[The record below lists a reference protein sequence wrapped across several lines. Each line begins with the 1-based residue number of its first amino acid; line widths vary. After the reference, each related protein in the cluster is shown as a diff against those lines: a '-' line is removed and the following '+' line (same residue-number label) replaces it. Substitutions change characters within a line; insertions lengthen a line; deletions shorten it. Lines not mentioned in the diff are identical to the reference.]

1 MEQTWADYIFEG
13 SEGFVCVG
21 LFEKKAGVMRHSFY
35 EWPKERDDLLRVT
48 SNRKRF
54 DVYFCPSLFYTKSAK
69 KSQVK
74 GSFVSWVDLD
84 GPLHE
89 YPEGVE
95 EAGLV
100 VASGGDE
107 KSHRYWRAAEFQD
120 VSTTEARNLWL
131 TQTLSSD
138 DSGWDANQLL
148 RVPGT
153 YNHKTQPPKPVR
165 IVTAPLG
172 EFCIPQADVSS
183 YTETSVELLSIE
195 EVLFS
200 RVTPKKIKELFI
212 HGPTDGDRSK
222 GLAYLG
228 LLAAEAGYS
237 ESERYTLLHHADA
250 RWGKFKLRDDKEHQL
265 SLILKRTR
273 MEGSFSLDD
282 KTSKRSLFSRR
293 QLLSRP
299 KSQITWLYEGLL
311 SAGSFVVLAGKQG
324 VGKSQLALQ
333 LASDIVLR
341 RSFLDHPYKGK
352 GEDRVLWFSLEMTDD
367 QLAHI
372 LDKQLSWIAPDSVE
386 DREIEDRLA
395 YDSRGYAAYLEK
407 EEGQKELEEWIEE
420 FRPTGIIIDSL
431 SAAVET
437 SLKDDAAVRKVFDW
451 IDSIRVRYGVWVVL
465 VSHPRKQPAGTKVYE
480 STVDDIY
487 GDSIITQRPSVVLNL
502 STAASGQLMFQYLK
516 NRSAP
521 IGSPI
526 FLRRSES
533 LTFSVEEERV
543 LAPTAKRTFKKGEV
557 REVEFDTDGI

>member
-1 MEQTWADYIFEG
+1 MEQTWADYIFGGGEG
-13 SEGFVCVG
+13 IICVG
-21 LFEKKAGVMRHSFY
+21 LYDKKAGVMRHSYF
-35 EWPKERDDLLRVT
+35 EWPKERDDFLKVKV
-48 SNRKRF
+48 NRKRY
-54 DVYFCPSLFYTKSAK
+54 DLYFCPSLFYTKSAK

-100 VASGGDE
+100 VASGGEE
-107 KSHRYWRAAEFQD
+107 KTHRYWRATEFLD
-120 VSTTEARNLWL
+120 VTQIEAKNLWL
-131 TQTLSSD
+131 TQTLGSD
-138 DSGWDANQLL
+138 ESGWDANQLL
-148 RVPGT
+148 RIPET
-153 YNHKTQPPKPVR
+153 FNHKTEPPGKVR
-165 IVTAPLG
+165 ILSARQD
-172 EFCIPQADVSS
+172 EFCIPQADVSA
-183 YTETSVELLSIE
+183 YTETSVELLGIE

-200 RVTPKKIKELFI
+200 RTVPRKIRELYI
-212 HGPTDGDRSK
+212 EGPADGDRSK

-228 LLAAEAGYS
+228 LLTAEAGYS
-237 ESERYTLLHHADA
+237 ESERYTILHHADL

-273 MEGSFSLDD
+273 MAGSLAVDGPS
-282 KTSKRSLFSRR
+282 SKRSLFSRR
-293 QLLSRP
+293 QLLTRP
-299 KSQITWLYEGLL
+299 KSQIQWIYEGLL

-333 LASDIVLR
+333 LGSDIVLK
-341 RSFLDHPYKGK
+341 RSFLDYPYAGK

-372 LDKQLSWIAPDSVE
+372 VDKQLSWVAPNSVE
-386 DREIEDRLA
+386 DRELEDRLA

-407 EEGQKELEEWIEE
+407 EEGQKELEEWIAE
-420 FRPTGIIIDSL
+420 FRPTGIVIDSL

-451 IDSIRVRYGVWVVL
+451 IDNIRVRYGVWVVL

-502 STAASGQLMFQYLK
+502 STAASGQLTLQYLK

-521 IGSPI
+521 IGSAI
-526 FLRRSES
+526 FLRRSDS
-533 LTFSVEEERV
+533 LLFSVEEERV
-543 LAPTAKRTFKKGEV
+543 LTPTARRTFKKGEV